1 MKRFPYHLL
10 YEVNDDT
17 IFMVV
22 FRHDRRHPSY
32 GTKRID
38 YH

>member
-10 YEVNDDT
+10 YVVEDDT

-22 FRHDRRHPSY
+22 FRHDKRHPSF
-32 GTKRID
+32 GIKRKI
-38 YH
+38 